1 MIDPLLLA
9 LDRGDVEAWFRDHGT
24 AVVGTLALT
33 LLGAFLARRLAPHA
47 LRPAVT
53 RQMAGRPAEEVER
66 RVETLSG
73 VIVHSADVVLAVF
86 ALFTILPEFGFDIR
100 AVLAGVSITG
110 IALGLGAQTLV
121 RDAINGLFILSENQY
136 ARGDVVTVA
145 GVTGIVEDVTLR
157 RTLLRDFDGVLY
169 TVPNSS
175 VSVSANFARDTP
187 HVRVTIPVAMTSD
200 LSQVRRV
207 ADEVGQALADDPQ
220 YRDLILA
227 PPCYLRIDSIDMM
240 GGVAVQVNGK
250 VQPGRQWE
258 VAGVLRARLLEA
270 FQREGIRTPWG

>member
-9 LDRGDVEAWFRDHGT
+9 LDRGDVEDWFRDHGT

-66 RVETLSG
+66 RVATVSG
-73 VIVHSADVVLAVF
+73 VIVNSADVVLAVF

>member
-9 LDRGDVEAWFRDHGT
+9 LDRGDVEDWFRDHGT

-53 RQMAGRPAEEVER
+53 RQMAGRPAEAVER

-73 VIVHSADVVLAVF
+73 FFVHSADVVLAVF

-258 VAGVLRARLLEA
+258 VAGVLRVRLLEA

>member
-1 MIDPLLLA
+1 MIHPLLLA